1 VNGHRCRSHS
11 RKESDLGKTHDH
23 MSVETQ
29 RGGRRPSQPIHASFK
44 SDEAQLY
51 NEMCDAALNLCGF
64 APATLF

>member
-1 VNGHRCRSHS
+1 MVIAVVHIHVKKAISARRTTTCPWRH
-11 RKESDLGKTHDH
+11 
-23 MSVETQ
+23 SVE
-29 RGGRRPSQPIHASFK
+29 GADLHSQFTHLSK